1 MKTLVKII
9 LFIALVVAG
18 IEFTTKGE
26 SGAFGGFLVKAGI
39 VKNKNAPTL
48 KQRVESNLDKAR
60 SNEAKRY
67 GDVEKAARG
76 GD

>member
-9 LFIALVVAG
+9 LFIGLVVVA

-26 SGAFGGFLVKAGI
+26 SGAFGGFLVKSGI
-39 VKNKNAPTL
+39 VKDKNAPTL
-48 KQRVESNLDKAR
+48 KQRVERNIDKAR
-60 SNEAKRY
+60 NNEANRY
-67 GDVEKAARG
+67 GDVDRASRG

>member
-1 MKTLVKII
+1 MRTLLKII
-9 LFIALVVAG
+9 LFLALVYVA

-26 SGAFGGFLVKAGI
+26 SAAFGGFLVKAGI

-48 KQRVESNLDKAR
+48 KERVEGNLDKAR

-67 GDVEKAARG
+67 GEVEKAARG

>member
-9 LFIALVVAG
+9 LFIALIAVA

-26 SGAFGGFLVKAGI
+26 SGAFGGILVKAGI
-39 VKNKNAPTL
+39 VKNKSAPTL
-48 KQRVESNLDKAR
+48 KHRVERKLDKAR
-60 SNEAKRY
+60 SNEARRY
-67 GDVEKAARG
+67 GQAEEAARG

>member
-9 LFIALVVAG
+9 LLIALIAVA

-26 SGAFGGFLVKAGI
+26 SGAFGGILVKAGI
-39 VKNKNAPTL
+39 VKKSAPTL
-48 KQRVESNLDKAR
+48 KHRVERNLDKAR

-67 GDVEKAARG
+67 GQVEKAARG